1 MDKLIYNRVVVFAAF
16 VALAV
21 MTGCAT
27 TPDSEDVA
35 DSKAGFSEVAHPF
48 TDVPIPSGFSPDRAN
63 SFVYESGSGEVK
75 VGRLYYTGW
84 HDSQDVVNYYHNAMV
99 NKGWKMINAMEHDG
113 MILNYEKE
121 TKVCTVIVTD
131 ALMKTNLEIQVG
143 PK

>member
-1 MDKLIYNRVVVFAAF
+1 MDKLNYNRVIVFATF
-16 VALAV
+16 IALIT

-27 TPDSEDVA
+27 TSDSEDTA
-35 DSKAGFSEVAHPF
+35 DSQAGFSEVAHPF

-63 SFVYESGSGEVK
+63 SFVYESGSGAVK
-75 VGRLYYTGW
+75 VGRLYYSGW

-99 NKGWKMINAMEHDG
+99 NNGWKMINAMEHDG
-113 MILNYEKE
+113 MILNYEKQ